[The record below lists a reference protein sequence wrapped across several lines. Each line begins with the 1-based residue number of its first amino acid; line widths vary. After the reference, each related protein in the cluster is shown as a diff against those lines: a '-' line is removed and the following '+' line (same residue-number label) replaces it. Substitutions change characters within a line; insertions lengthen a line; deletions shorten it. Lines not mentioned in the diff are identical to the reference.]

1 MRLYCPVCDKEYP
14 LETESPYCP
23 ESTDKGLHPLIKREE
38 RGELERVFPT
48 ILTKRW
54 NDGKISFSVFREFSA
69 SYQLAAEHGKASWWV
84 ERAVALSDACEQLTG
99 RGLVRT
105 PVIQADD
112 LAKELDMPP
121 ATLFVKNESLQMMG
135 SHKIRHFAGEIM
147 HLETLREIAETPKK
161 TLACFCNG
169 TTAVCA
175 ASVAKAAGYDL
186 YVFLSEKVDDS
197 ILALLTN
204 LNASV
209 VVAEDGTAE
218 ERYEAA
224 LKKFGWAPFS
234 LYARDVWSAT
244 EGAETLQYEFLFHQY
259 QEDAPLD
266 AEIVQVGGGG
276 FANAVAA
283 ANALFKRLSILR
295 VLPRFYACQ
304 PAESYPL
311 AQSYFKVL
319 RELGR
324 NSVITLPPEL
334 AMLLESEFD
343 AKDLLENNL
352 GQIKMTAGLLSEMYP
367 KVAEGFDRMFAYIGE
382 NRNDYFT
389 PTAQELKDFG
399 NDAAYDGLEVVRN
412 MMISGGLPVIA
423 DNAELEKANA
433 AASKLTGAPMPL
445 TGSAGLAGLKLLL
458 KNKLVLPG
466 ERCGVVFTGAVY
478 RTSDLPQI
486 PEKVFVL
493 TEKDDISKI
502 KK

>member
-23 ESTDKGLHPLIKREE
+23 ESTDKGLHPLIKQEE

-69 SYQLAAEHGKASWWV
+69 SYQLAAAHGKASWWV
-84 ERAVALSDACEQLTG
+84 EKAVALSDACEQLTG

-105 PVIQADD
+105 PVIQADELAETLD
-112 LAKELDMPP
+112 LPP
-121 ATLFVKNESLQMMG
+121 ATLFVKNESQQMMG

-147 HLETLREIAETPKK
+147 HLETLREITGTEKK

-175 ASVAKAAGYDL
+175 ASVAKAAEYPL
-186 YVFLSEKVDDS
+186 YVFLSEKVPDE

-204 LNASV
+204 LDANV
-209 VVAEDGTAE
+209 VVAENGSAE
-218 ERYEAA
+218 KLYNDA
-224 LKKFGWAPFS
+224 LKKFEWAPFS
-234 LYARDVWSAT
+234 LYARDIWSAT
-244 EGAETLQYEFLFHQY
+244 EGAETFQYEFLFHQY
-259 QEDAPLD
+259 LENAPLD

-304 PAESYPL
+304 PEESYPL
-311 AQSYFKVL
+311 SQSYFKVL

-324 NSVITLPPEL
+324 HSVITLPPEL
-334 AMLLESEFD
+334 AMLLEGDFD
-343 AKDLLENNL
+343 AKDLMETNL
-352 GQIKMTAGLLSEMYP
+352 GQIKMTASLLSDMYP
-367 KVAEGFDRMFAYIGE
+367 KVKEGFDAVFAFIGA

-399 NDAAYDGLEVVRN
+399 NDAAYDGLEVVKN
-412 MMISGGLPVIA
+412 MMISGGLPIIA

-433 AASKLTGAPMPL
+433 AATDLTGSPLPL
-445 TGSAGLAGLKLLL
+445 TGSAGLAGLKILL
-458 KNKLVLPG
+458 KKKLVMPG
-466 ERCGVVFTGAVY
+466 ERCGVILTGAVY
-478 RTSDLPQI
+478 RPNNLSMVPD
-486 PEKVFVL
+486 KVFVL
-493 TEKDDISKI
+493 TDKDDITKI
-502 KK
+502 RK